1 MIWTVVLVWTVTA
14 AVIAAGV
21 WKLARQQRGEALLP
35 GAYRGRHRARGLST
49 MQHGQLW
56 AAVQARGASREHLEL
71 VTPAGVLPTVEPVA
85 GPPVAVLPVPRPRS
99 PWGTPEW
106 VDEWTGEHDPVPVRA
121 AA

>member
-21 WKLARQQRGEALLP
+21 WKLARQQRGEALLS
-35 GAYRGRHRARGLST
+35 GAYRGRDRARGMST
-49 MQHGQLW
+49 LERGRRW
-56 AAVQARGASREHLEL
+56 AAAQAWAVAREHVEL
-71 VTPAGVLPTVEPVA
+71 VTPAGLLPTVELVA
-85 GPPVAVLPVPRPRS
+85 APPLAVARVPRPRS
-99 PWGTPEW
+99 PWNTPEW